1 MKPAAGL
8 IFITFMALAGV
19 LHAQTAINSEAAP
32 NFSGGTL
39 PLRNLLIEVRQISQN
54 DATGSALSVQGTA
67 QLRPGA
73 TGIQGEIQGN
83 TRPRSLSA
91 NSQQQVLV
99 INGRSAAIALRN
111 SMSFRLVQT
120 VILHGVMTVVPGV
133 VILEAG
139 TGFNALPRWDG
150 RGPVELAISAVQGQG
165 LYQAQTA
172 STSTWVMVDLGD
184 WVTVAQ
190 SEQHSTGATTGGFG
204 SVDNRQTTG
213 TQVQVRVTA
222 P

>member
-1 MKPAAGL
+1 MKLIVGL
-8 IFITFMALAGV
+8 LLMPFMALAGV
-19 LHAQTAINSEAAP
+19 LHAQTAINLEATS
-32 NFSGGTL
+32 NFSGSTL
-39 PLRNLLIEVRQISQN
+39 PLRNLLIEVRQVTQN
-54 DATGSALSVQGTA
+54 DATGSALSGQGTA

-73 TGIQGEIQGN
+73 SGIQGDIQGS
-83 TRPRSLSA
+83 TRQRSQSA

-99 INGRSAAIALRN
+99 INGRMAAIALRN
-111 SMSFRLVQT
+111 SMPFRLVQT
-120 VILHGVMTVVPGV
+120 VVHNGVMTVVPGV

-172 STSTWVMVDLGD
+172 STSTWVRVDLGE

-190 SEQHSTGATTGGFG
+190 SEQQSMGASAGGFG
-204 SVDNRQTTG
+204 SVDSRQTTG